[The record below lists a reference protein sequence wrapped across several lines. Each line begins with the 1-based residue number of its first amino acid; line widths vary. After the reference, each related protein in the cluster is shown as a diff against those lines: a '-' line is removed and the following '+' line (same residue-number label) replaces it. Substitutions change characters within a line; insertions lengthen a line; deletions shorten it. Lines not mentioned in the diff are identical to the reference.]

1 MNILITSAG
10 NFNASALIK
19 ELEIINDVHIF
30 VSDEFELIASKF
42 LSPSFIKLPD
52 ANEENYKEALKA
64 ACIKN
69 KIDVVIPSS
78 EIDTITLA
86 ELKSEVNFKI
96 AISELSLAQTLQT
109 RRPAELFLAN
119 NGFTTNT
126 DDDIVEIME
135 SGVLDIDHYI
145 AEFASLQ

>member
-52 ANEENYKEALKA
+52 ANEENYKAELKA

-69 KIDVVIPSS
+69 KIDLVIPSS

-96 AISELSLAQTLQT
+96 AIS
-109 RRPAELFLAN
+109 RN
-119 NGFTTNT
+119 
-126 DDDIVEIME
+126 
-135 SGVLDIDHYI
+135 
-145 AEFASLQ
+145 